1 MKKLTFLACVLL
13 ACCTM
18 TAVWAQSPAIPD
30 GFASVD
36 AGRPNTT
43 EGGRRDATRAPRAAE
58 GQLAPSFAGLDRYI
72 ASHLA
77 YPEAARE
84 NGVEGQVMLQLAI
97 GADGRVED
105 AQVVEG
111 LGLGCEEAAVALAM
125 NMPAWTPATQSG
137 IPVRSRA
144 LIALNFRIR

>member
-1 MKKLTFLACVLL
+1 
-13 ACCTM
+13 
-18 TAVWAQSPAIPD
+18 
-30 GFASVD
+30 
-36 AGRPNTT
+36 
-43 EGGRRDATRAPRAAE
+43 
-58 GQLAPSFAGLDRYI
+58 LAPSFAGLDRYI

-84 NGVEGQVMLQLAI
+84 NGLEGQVKLQLSI

-111 LGLGCEEAAVALAM
+111 LGLGCDEAAVALAL

>member
-1 MKKLTFLACVLL
+1 
-13 ACCTM
+13 M
-18 TAVWAQSPAIPD
+18 TAAWAQSPAIPD
-30 GFASVD
+30 GFASAD
-36 AGRPNTT
+36 AGRPNT
-43 EGGRRDATRAPRAAE
+43 EAVNVHPATPRGPRAAE
-58 GQLAPSFAGLDRYI
+58 GLLAPSFAGLDRYI

-84 NGVEGQVMLQLAI
+84 NGVEGQVKLQLSI

-111 LGLGCEEAAVALAM
+111 LGLGCDEAAVALAL